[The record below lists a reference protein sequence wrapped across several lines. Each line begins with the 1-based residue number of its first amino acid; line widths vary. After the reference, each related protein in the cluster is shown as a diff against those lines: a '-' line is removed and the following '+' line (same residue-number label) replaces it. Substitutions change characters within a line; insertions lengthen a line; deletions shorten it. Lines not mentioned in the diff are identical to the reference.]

1 MFTTNDLG
9 IHVLARRPDSFRYWK
24 QAWEWGLPMKMCTGG
39 RHPGAQ
45 LNQNT
50 AYKITGSG
58 KKGKCSTQARKL
70 KTRGTKSMVSHPS
83 GYKDHLGELLRS
95 RFLASSLKILT

>member
-1 MFTTNDLG
+1 MSCPEGQTHLDTG
-9 IHVLARRPDSFRYWK
+9 SRHGSGGTA
-24 QAWEWGLPMKMCTGG
+24 GLPMKMCTGG

-70 KTRGTKSMVSHPS
+70 KTRGTKSMVSHLS